1 MKSPSRR
8 SLLRRFGAL
17 SAGGVV
23 GGLSGCSAL
32 ARRERARLAE
42 LILLNL
48 DEPSHTVH
56 VRISRDGERVH
67 TANYSLEEG
76 SKFGTRENPAPVIQ
90 GEWMSTAGTDT
101 VGARVDD
108 RTDWY
113 EHRFPAK
120 NRQGNCFSV
129 TIRVRQGGGLDM
141 PSTETD
147 SCGE

>member
-8 SLLRRFGAL
+8 SLLRRFGVL
-17 SAGGVV
+17 SAGGVI

-32 ARRERARLAE
+32 ARPETARLAE

-48 DEPSHTVH
+48 DEPPHTVH

-67 TANYSLEEG
+67 TADYTLDEG
-76 SKFGTRENPAPVIQ
+76 SEFGTHENPAPVIQ
-90 GEWMSTAGTDT
+90 EEWMSTPGKYT
-101 VGARVDD
+101 VAARVDD
-108 RTDWY
+108 QSDWY

-120 NRQGNCFSV
+120 TRQGDCFSV
-129 TIRVRQGGGLDM
+129 TIRIRQGGWLDM
-141 PSTETD
+141 PSNETD